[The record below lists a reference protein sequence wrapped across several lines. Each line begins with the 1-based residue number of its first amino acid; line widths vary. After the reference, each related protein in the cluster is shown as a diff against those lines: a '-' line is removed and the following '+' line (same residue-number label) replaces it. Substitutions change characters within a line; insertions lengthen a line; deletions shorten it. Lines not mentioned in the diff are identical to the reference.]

1 VSGKRSYEQKQGAG
15 KVPLITLKNIQ
26 LSYGSAPLLDQLDLA
41 IDRGERIC
49 LLGRNGAGKS
59 TLMRVIL
66 GELTADDGERVLA
79 SSVRLARLIQEV
91 PVGMAGSVFDVVAD
105 GIGQLADKIK
115 AYHLISHQ
123 LAETGDESLLDKLS
137 RAQHELEA
145 ADGWQ
150 LEQRVEMVISRLGLD
165 AEAEFGE
172 LSGGLK
178 RRVLLA
184 QALVI
189 EPDLLLLD
197 EPTNHLDI
205 EAIDWMED
213 FLLNYPGAI
222 LFVTHDRAFLRRL
235 ATRILELDRGRLTD
249 WPGDYENYLRRKEQR
264 LNAEILANARF
275 DKKLAEEETWIR
287 QGIKARRTRNEG
299 RVRALKAMREERL
312 QRRELTGKAKMQ
324 LTSGERSG
332 KLVVEVDK
340 IRYSWEHKPLICD
353 FSTTILRGDRV
364 GIIGPNG
371 SGKTT
376 LLNLLLGRLQPD
388 SGVVKLGTSLQVA
401 YFDQLR
407 GQLDEER
414 SVQDNIAGGSD
425 RVEVAGRSKHIIGY
439 LQDFL
444 FTPERARTPVKA
456 LSGGERNRLLLAKL
470 FTKPANVLV
479 LDEPT
484 NDLDVETLELLEELL
499 VDYDG
504 TLLLV
509 SHDREFLD
517 NAVTSCLVFEG
528 EGRVVEYVGGYSDWE
543 TIRKRRQQIAKSRVP
558 ETQPKPVPD
567 KLKKRTEKLSYKDQR
582 ELDAL
587 PQRIEELEA
596 ELDGLQSRL
605 GDPDLYR
612 TQGEQLAQLQQE
624 AARLESELEQAY
636 ERWESLETFKAGI

>member
-1 VSGKRSYEQKQGAG
+1 M
-15 KVPLITLKNIQ
+15 PLITLRNIH
-26 LSYGSAPLLDQLDLA
+26 LSFGEAPLLDGVSLG

-59 TLMRVIL
+59 TLMKVIL
-66 GELTADDGERVLA
+66 GTLTADEGERVV
-79 SSVRLARLIQEV
+79 SGGVRVARLIQEV
-91 PVGMAGSVFDVVAD
+91 PVGMGGSVFGVVAD
-105 GIGQLADKIK
+105 GIGHLSEKLK
-115 AYHLISHQ
+115 TYHRISHQ
-123 LAETGDESLLDKLS
+123 LAERGDASLLERLAK
-137 RAQHELEA
+137 AQHELEA

-150 LEQRVEMVISRLGLD
+150 LEQRVETVISRLGLD
-165 AEAEFGE
+165 ADAEFGA

-184 QALVI
+184 QALVT

-205 EAIDWMED
+205 SAIDWMEE
-213 FLLNYPGAI
+213 FLLGYPGAL

-235 ATRILELDRGRLTD
+235 ATRILELDRGSLTD
-249 WPGDYENYLRRKEQR
+249 WPGDYANFLRRKEER
-264 LNAEILANARF
+264 LNAEALANERF

-299 RVRALKAMREERL
+299 RVRALKAMREERQ
-312 QRRELTGKAKMQ
+312 QRREQTGKAQMQ

-332 KLVVEVDK
+332 KLVAEVEGIDYAWDGEPI
-340 IRYSWEHKPLICD
+340 IRGL
-353 FSTTILRGDRV
+353 STTIMRGDRV

-376 LLNLLLGRLQPD
+376 LLNLLLGQLQPD
-388 SGVVKLGTSLQVA
+388 TGQVKLGTNLQVA

-414 SVQDNIAGGSD
+414 SVQDNVGGGSD
-425 RVEVAGRSKHIIGY
+425 KVEVGGRSKHIIGY

-444 FTPERARTPVKA
+444 FTPERARAPVKA

-499 VDYDG
+499 VDYNG

-528 EGRVVEYVGGYSDWE
+528 QGRVAEYVGGYSDWE
-543 TIRKRRQQIAKSRVP
+543 ATRKRRHAAKPP
-558 ETQPKPVPD
+558 ETSAKVKSAPEKPK
-567 KLKKRTEKLSYKDQR
+567 KKAEKLSYKDQR

-587 PQRIEELEA
+587 PQRIEDLEGQLEA
-596 ELDGLQSRL
+596 LQQRL
-605 GDPDLYR
+605 GDPQLYR
-612 TQGEQLAQLQQE
+612 NQADQVASLQQ
-624 AARLESELEQAY
+624 ASNQVQTELEQAY
-636 ERWESLETFKAGI
+636 ERWESLEALKG

>member
-1 VSGKRSYEQKQGAG
+1 M
-15 KVPLITLKNIQ
+15 PLITLKNIQ
-26 LSYGSAPLLDQLDLA
+26 LSYGSAPLLDGIDLA
-41 IDRGERIC
+41 IDKGERIC

-59 TLMRVIL
+59 TLMKVIL
-66 GELTADDGERVLA
+66 GELAPDDGERVVA
-79 SSVRLARLIQEV
+79 SGVKLARLIQEV

-105 GIGQLADKIK
+105 GIGLLADKLK
-115 AYHLISHQ
+115 AYHQISHQ
-123 LAETGDESLLDKLS
+123 LAESGDDALLDKLA
-137 RAQHELEA
+137 RAQHELEV
-145 ADGWQ
+145 ADGWA
-150 LEQRVEMVISRLGLD
+150 LEQRVETVLSRLELD
-165 AEAEFGE
+165 ADAEFGE

-184 QALVI
+184 QALI
-189 EPDLLLLD
+189 TEPDLLLLD

-205 EAIDWMED
+205 EAIDWMEE

-249 WPGDYENYLRRKEQR
+249 WPGDYDNFLRRKAER
-264 LNAEILANARF
+264 LNAESLANERF
-275 DKKLAEEETWIR
+275 DKKLAQEEVWIR

-299 RVRALKAMREERL
+299 RVRALKAMREERR
-312 QRRELTGKAKMQ
+312 QRREQTGKAQMQ
-324 LTSGERSG
+324 LSSGERSG
-332 KLVVEVDK
+332 KLVVEVENID
-340 IRYSWEHKPLICD
+340 YAWESKPIVRG

-388 SGVVKLGTSLQVA
+388 SGRVKLGTNLQVA

-414 SVQDNIAGGSD
+414 SVQDNVGGGSD
-425 RVEVAGRSKHIIGY
+425 KVEVGGRSKHIIGY

-499 VDYDG
+499 ADYDG

-528 EGRVVEYVGGYSDWE
+528 EGRVAEYVGGYSDWE
-543 TIRKRRQQIAKSRVP
+543 ATRQRRQHAA
-558 ETQPKPVPD
+558 KPVAPEA
-567 KLKKRTEKLSYKDQR
+567 KVKSAPEKPKKRTEKLSYKDQR
-582 ELDAL
+582 ELDEL
-587 PQRIEELEA
+587 PQRIENLEV
-596 ELDGLQSRL
+596 ELDQLQTRMS
-605 GDPDLYR
+605 DPELYR
-612 TQGEQLAQLQQE
+612 TQGDQVARLQQE
-624 AARLESELEQAY
+624 TARVQTELEQAY
-636 ERWESLETFKAGI
+636 ARWETLESLKHGA

>member
-1 VSGKRSYEQKQGAG
+1 M
-15 KVPLITLKNIQ
+15 PLITLKNIQ
-26 LSYGSAPLLDQLDLA
+26 LSYGSAPLLDGVDLA
-41 IDRGERIC
+41 IDKGERIC

-59 TLMRVIL
+59 TLMKVIL
-66 GELTADDGERVLA
+66 GELNADDGERVVA
-79 SSVRLARLIQEV
+79 GGVKLARLIQEV
-91 PVGMAGSVFDVVAD
+91 PVGMTGSVFDVVAD
-105 GIGQLADKIK
+105 GIGELADKLK
-115 AYHLISHQ
+115 AYHHISHQ
-123 LAETGDESLLDKLS
+123 LAEIGDEALLDKLA
-137 RAQHELEA
+137 RAQHDLEA

-150 LEQRVEMVISRLGLD
+150 VEQRVETVISRLELD
-165 AEAEFGE
+165 ADAEFGE

-184 QALVI
+184 QALVT

-205 EAIDWMED
+205 EAIDWIEE

-235 ATRILELDRGRLTD
+235 ATRILELDRGQLTD
-249 WPGDYENYLRRKEQR
+249 WPGDYANFLRRKEER
-264 LNAEILANARF
+264 LNAEAQANERF
-275 DKKLAEEETWIR
+275 DKKLAQEEVWIR

-299 RVRALKAMREERL
+299 RVRALKAMREERK
-312 QRRELTGKAKMQ
+312 QRREQTGQARMQ
-324 LTSGERSG
+324 LSAGERSG
-332 KLVVEVDK
+332 KLVVEVEEISYAWEEK
-340 IRYSWEHKPLICD
+340 SVIREL
-353 FSTTILRGDRV
+353 STTIMRGDRV

-376 LLNLLLGRLQPD
+376 LLNLLLGKLQPD
-388 SGVVKLGTSLQVA
+388 IGTVKLGTNLQVA

-407 GQLDEER
+407 GQLDEEQ
-414 SVQDNIAGGSD
+414 SVQDNVGGGSD
-425 RVEVAGRSKHIIGY
+425 KVEIGGRSKHIIGY

-444 FTPERARTPVKA
+444 FTPERARAPIKA

-528 EGRVVEYVGGYSDWE
+528 EGRVAEYVGGYSDWE
-543 TIRKRRQQIAKSRVP
+543 ATRKRLQQPLKSNPTDAKFKSAP
-558 ETQPKPVPD
+558 QKP
-567 KLKKRTEKLSYKDQR
+567 KKRVEKLSYKDQR

-587 PQRIEELEA
+587 PQRIEALEA
-596 ELDGLQSRL
+596 ELDALQARQS
-605 GDPDLYR
+605 DPELYR
-612 TQGEQLAQLQQE
+612 SQGEQVAELQQQT
-624 AARLESELEQAY
+624 ARVETELEQAY
-636 ERWESLETFKAGI
+636 ARWETLEALKSGE

>member
-1 VSGKRSYEQKQGAG
+1 M
-15 KVPLITLKNIQ
+15 PLITLRNIQ
-26 LSYGSAPLLDQLDLA
+26 LSYGSAPLLDAVDLT
-41 IDRGERIC
+41 IDKGERIC

-59 TLMRVIL
+59 TLMKVIL
-66 GELTADDGERVLA
+66 GELTPDDGDRVVA
-79 SSVRLARLIQEV
+79 GGVKLARLIQEV
-91 PVGMAGSVFDVVAD
+91 PVGMAGTVFDVVAD
-105 GIGQLADKIK
+105 GIGQLADKLK
-115 AYHLISHQ
+115 AYHHISHE
-123 LAETGDESLLDKLS
+123 LAEGGDEGLLDKLA
-137 RAQHELEA
+137 RAQHDLEA

-150 LEQRVEMVISRLGLD
+150 LEQRVETVISRLELD
-165 AEAEFGE
+165 ADAEFGE

-184 QALVI
+184 QALVT

-205 EAIDWMED
+205 AAIGWMEE
-213 FLLNYPGAI
+213 FLLGYPGAI

-235 ATRILELDRGRLTD
+235 ATRILELDRGTLTD
-249 WPGDYENYLRRKEQR
+249 WPGDYANFLRRKEER
-264 LNAEILANARF
+264 LNAEAQANERF
-275 DKKLAEEETWIR
+275 DKKLAQEEVWIR

-299 RVRALKAMREERL
+299 RVRALKAMREERR
-312 QRRELTGKAKMQ
+312 QRREQAGQAKMQ
-324 LTSGERSG
+324 LSSGDRSG
-332 KLVVEVDK
+332 KLVVEVEGISYAWEDK
-340 IRYSWEHKPLICD
+340 PIIRDL
-353 FSTTILRGDRV
+353 STTIMRGDRI

-376 LLNLLLGRLQPD
+376 LINLLLGKLQPD
-388 SGVVKLGTSLQVA
+388 SGSVKLGTNLQVA

-407 GQLDEER
+407 GQLDEEQ
-414 SVQDNIAGGSD
+414 SVQDNVGGGSD
-425 RVEVAGRSKHIIGY
+425 KVEVGGRSKHIIGY

-444 FTPERARTPVKA
+444 FTPERARAPIKA

-470 FTKPANVLV
+470 FTRPANVLV

-528 EGRVVEYVGGYSDWE
+528 NGVVAEYVGGYSDWE
-543 TIRKRRQQIAKSRVP
+543 ETSKRLQQKDRPSLTEAKVKSSSLK
-558 ETQPKPVPD
+558 PK
-567 KLKKRTEKLSYKDQR
+567 KKTEKLSYKDQR

-587 PQRIEELEA
+587 PQRIEGLES
-596 ELDGLQSRL
+596 ELDELQTRL
-605 GDPDLYR
+605 SDPELYR
-612 TQGEQLAQLQQE
+612 AQGELVAELQQE
-624 AARLESELEQAY
+624 TARVESELEQAY
-636 ERWESLETFKAGI
+636 ERWETLEALKAGV